1 MILPALFPA
10 LAGIG
15 TLGTVQELTLG
26 VLLAIGGKGT
36 ESSSLELPLGEGLL
50 PEVDLSPE
58 FWLDVDGVLLAL
70 EVREEDQELRGVGM
84 ELDLDG
90 FPCTSLKFDVS
101 TTLRLLSWSGRFL
114 AMTNKFSVKEKD
126 KEAS

>member
-1 MILPALFPA
+1 M
-10 LAGIG
+10 
-15 TLGTVQELTLG
+15 
-26 VLLAIGGKGT
+26 
-36 ESSSLELPLGEGLL
+36 L
-50 PEVDLSPE
+50 PEDNLSPE
-58 FWLDVDGVLLAL
+58 FWVDVDGVLLAL
-70 EVREEDQELRGVGM
+70 EVQEEDRELLGVGI

-101 TTLRLLSWSGRFL
+101 SILCLLSWSSQFL

>member
-1 MILPALFPA
+1 MILLASFPT
-10 LAGIG
+10 LAG
-15 TLGTVQELTLG
+15 TLGTVLELTLR
-26 VLLAIGGKGT
+26 VLAVGGRGT
-36 ESSSLELPLGEGLL
+36 ESSSLELPLGEELL
-50 PEVDLSPE
+50 PEDDLYPE

-70 EVREEDQELRGVGM
+70 EVREEDRELLGVGI

-90 FPCTSLKFDVS
+90 FPCASLKFDVS
-101 TTLRLLSWSGRFL
+101 STLRLLSWSGRFL